1 MQALDPARLE
11 PLIGPERM
19 AGFEAVVERAQ
30 EALAGRIVWN
40 VNSTG
45 VGGGVAEMLQ
55 TLLAYARGGGV
66 DARWLVIQGDPPFF
80 AITKRIHNGLYG
92 SLGDGGDLGDG
103 ERLHYERTLRRNAEE
118 IRALVRERDIVLLHD
133 PQTAGLV
140 ATLRRAGALVVWRCH
155 VGRDEPNEWTERA
168 WSFLRPYLEEID
180 ASVFSRSSF
189 APAWA
194 DPDRM
199 YVIPPSIDPFS
210 AKNEPMSQRNVQR
223 ALAYVGLLD
232 GERLPP
238 VVSFTRRD
246 GSPGRINRHVDVV
259 QSGPAAPADAPLVV
273 QVSRWDPMKDMAG
286 VMMGFA
292 EHVEFSLGAHL
303 LLAGAV
309 RDRRRRRP
317 GGGRRLRRL
326 HRALAGASACGA
338 GPRSSRLCT
347 DGRSRRGRG
356 DRQRAPAPRRS
367 RRAEEPRRG
376 LRSHRG
382 RGDVEVTPV
391 VASAVGGIVDQM
403 DGGTHGLLIDDPH
416 DLAAFGAA
424 VETLLQDR
432 AEAERLRANARARA
446 VAEFL
451 GDRHLNQYAEL
462 FERLMRA
469 PQGS

>member
-66 DARWLVIQGDPPFF
+66 DARWLVIEGDPAFF

-92 SLGDGGDLGDG
+92 SLGDGGDLGG
-103 ERLHYERTLRRNAEE
+103 RERLHYERTLRRNAEE

-133 PQTAGLV
+133 PQTAGLA

-189 APAWA
+189 APAWV

-223 ALAYVGLLD
+223 ALAL
-232 GERLPP
+232 
-238 VVSFTRRD
+238 RR
-246 GSPGRINRHVDVV
+246 
-259 QSGPAAPADAPLVV
+259 PA
-273 QVSRWDPMKDMAG
+273 
-286 VMMGFA
+286 
-292 EHVEFSLGAHL
+292 
-303 LLAGAV
+303 
-309 RDRRRRRP
+309 RRREAAARRV
-317 GGGRRLRRL
+317 L
-326 HRALAGASACGA
+326 HS
-338 GPRSSRLCT
+338 P
-347 DGRSRRGRG
+347 
-356 DRQRAPAPRRS
+356 
-367 RRAEEPRRG
+367 
-376 LRSHRG
+376 
-382 RGDVEVTPV
+382 
-391 VASAVGGIVDQM
+391 
-403 DGGTHGLLIDDPH
+403 
-416 DLAAFGAA
+416 
-424 VETLLQDR
+424 
-432 AEAERLRANARARA
+432 
-446 VAEFL
+446 
-451 GDRHLNQYAEL
+451 
-462 FERLMRA
+462 
-469 PQGS
+469 